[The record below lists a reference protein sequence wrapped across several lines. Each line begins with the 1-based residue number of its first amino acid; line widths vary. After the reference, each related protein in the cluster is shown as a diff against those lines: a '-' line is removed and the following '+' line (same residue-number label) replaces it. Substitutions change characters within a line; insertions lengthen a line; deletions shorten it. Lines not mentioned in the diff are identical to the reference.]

1 MICEFITKH
10 RQSFG
15 VAPICRVLTAHGCPI
30 APRTYYAHLRRT
42 SSRRSLWDT
51 TITEILAGYYEPDLR
66 GRRPPESLYG
76 ARKMWAHLR
85 RQGIPVARCTVERL
99 MWANGWQGVRRTTRP
114 RTTVPDP
121 GASRAPDLVNRHFG
135 RGAPDE
141 LHVADFTYVPLASG
155 FGYTAFLWMPMPA
168 PS

>member
-1 MICEFITKH
+1 
-10 RQSFG
+10 
-15 VAPICRVLTAHGCPI
+15 
-30 APRTYYAHLRRT
+30 
-42 SSRRSLWDT
+42 
-51 TITEILAGYYEPDLR
+51 
-66 GRRPPESLYG
+66 
-76 ARKMWAHLR
+76 MWAHLR

-114 RTTVPDP
+114 RTTVADP

-155 FGYTAFLWMPMPA
+155 FGYTAFVVDAYAGSIVGWACSLHHDTELVLYALCRACTCEYIRDTPFGAGESITLDTGSYIALASVNRCCLGALSPRLARLEMHSTTP
-168 PS
+168 